1 MNTINNV
8 NNLYL
13 SYSIKLFSNVRENKN
28 IDKNIS
34 KSTLFPKWKFIGNH
48 IFFIILYLAYEYI

>member
-34 KSTLFPKWKFIGNH
+34 KKEKVRFFSKWKFIENH
-48 IFFIILYLAYEYI
+48 IFLYYYT